1 MSVPLDTGAGLQT
14 AAYLRVASLAI
25 AFYDFIQT
33 LPSAYRFYKEQ
44 WEAPRL
50 LVSSLL
56 FFLIQFTSIV
66 VIIVSSVGFFYTR
79 FTDASCARFYAL
91 PSIFKVLQ
99 AMVSQAILGI
109 RAYNLSRRSRKVL
122 YTLLFLY
129 LSACVL
135 QWISTVAKRTPY
147 RDPLYGNCRAL
158 VSMWPFGAWNHYA
171 VAITY
176 DVATTA
182 ISVIYL
188 LKFKLNSTSSI
199 MLKLRKMMLYDG
211 LGYFSVLTG
220 VNVVN
225 LVLYQT
231 NHDIQLAA
239 TSVGYCVT
247 WIMSQRLLI
256 HLHDASRERRMQ
268 TINTEMTITR
278 DIENARDVSHA
289 LRSQFR
295 PKSGLSFELTVPDF
309 DMLTTDEYPETP
321 EVHVRIERTVTT
333 EQGTATGFTLED
345 YSRGSEARLQRSRH

>member
-1 MSVPLDTGAGLQT
+1 MDAMSVPLDMGAGLQT

-25 AFYDFIQT
+25 AFYDFMQT

-50 LVSSLL
+50 L
-56 FFLIQFTSIV
+56 FTSIV
-66 VIIVSSVGFFYTR
+66 VIIVSSFGFFYTR

-109 RAYNLSRRSRKVL
+109 RAYNLSRRSRKIL
-122 YTLLFLY
+122 YTLLLLY

-135 QWISTVAKRTPY
+135 QWISTVARRTPY
-147 RDPLYGNCRAL
+147 RDPQYGNCRAL
-158 VSMWPFGAWNHYA
+158 VSMWPFGAWNYYA

-199 MLKLRKMMLYDG
+199 MLKMLYDG

-220 VNVVN
+220 VNILN

-231 NHDIQLAA
+231 KYDIQLAA

-247 WIMSQRLLI
+247 WVMSQRLLI

-309 DMLTTDEYPETP
+309 DMLTTTDEYPETP
-321 EVHVRIERTVTT
+321 EVHVRIERTVTAD
-333 EQGTATGFTLED
+333 QGTASGFTLED
-345 YSRGSEARLQRSRH
+345 YSRGSAARLQRSSYQ

>member
-1 MSVPLDTGAGLQT
+1 MDAMSVPLDTGAGLQT

-25 AFYDFIQT
+25 AFYD
-33 LPSAYRFYKEQ
+33 
-44 WEAPRL
+44 
-50 LVSSLL
+50 
-56 FFLIQFTSIV
+56 IV

-135 QWISTVAKRTPY
+135 QWISTVAKRTAY

-199 MLKLRKMMLYDG
+199 MLKMIYDG

-231 NHDIQLAA
+231 KYDIQLAA

-321 EVHVRIERTVTT
+321 EVHVRIERTVTA

>member
-1 MSVPLDTGAGLQT
+1 MSVPLDAGAGLQT
-14 AAYLRVASLAI
+14 AAYLRVASLAV

-50 LVSSLL
+50 LSVHSEPTLV
-56 FFLIQFTSIV
+56 LILVFRFTSIV

-109 RAYNLSRRSRKVL
+109 RAYNLSRRSRKIL
-122 YTLLFLY
+122 YALLFLY

-135 QWISTVAKRTPY
+135 QWISTVAKRS
-147 RDPLYGNCRAL
+147 RHCRAL

-188 LKFKLNSTSSI
+188 LKFKLNSTSS
-199 MLKLRKMMLYDG
+199 
-211 LGYFSVLTG
+211 
-220 VNVVN
+220 
-225 LVLYQT
+225 
-231 NHDIQLAA
+231 
-239 TSVGYCVT
+239 
-247 WIMSQRLLI
+247 MSAF
-256 HLHDASRERRMQ
+256 HC
-268 TINTEMTITR
+268 
-278 DIENARDVSHA
+278 HA
-289 LRSQFR
+289 F
-295 PKSGLSFELTVPDF
+295 
-309 DMLTTDEYPETP
+309 YP
-321 EVHVRIERTVTT
+321 
-333 EQGTATGFTLED
+333 G
-345 YSRGSEARLQRSRH
+345 